1 MFSKRAGI
9 AIALV
14 LTLGL
19 LASPAFAQNP
29 PKTPEKVPVNPL
41 LENHSNWFDPAQ
53 IYDLTT
59 NERLKSHVPAGL
71 SYKAYSAVG
80 FDLANTIL
88 LIGPSKEIVVVDV
101 LGDRE
106 TATEVLAEFRKQNIL
121 PAGKLPIRAIIYTH
135 NHIDHTGGIEGFLA
149 EADRPACAP
158 EREADA
164 GRDTPFDAD
173 ANRSCVALIGQEK
186 IVDSVTNTATVVGEI
201 INTRSSYM
209 YGSFLFPDGPVND
222 GIGPQVN
229 PGVPGFRLPSRTF
242 SQEMDVTAAGLH
254 LKLVYVPSETDDELA
269 VFLPDSRNR
278 ATPAGNASWTGPGLL
293 LSAEVIQGPSF
304 PNLYSLR
311 GTSYRNPAQWFR
323 SVDVLR
329 KFDSW
334 CMLPAHGTP
343 LCGADNIRTLLRNFR
358 DAIQYT
364 HDQSVRRLNQGLTME
379 ELPQLI
385 TMPQYLIENLSSIDT
400 ARTDTDPRD
409 YLRFFYGSV
418 PQAVRELYFGYLG
431 WFQADPVGLAPT
443 PPVELARRTV
453 DLIGGRDKVL
463 ALAREALGRGTEPE
477 AQWAAELTTLLV
489 RIDHDD
495 CDARKIKAD
504 AFRLL
509 AAPQTNPNWRNW
521 YITSA
526 RELSCPSLVP
536 RHAIKR
542 GLVSPG
548 IVAAL
553 PAGVWVNSW
562 TMCLKAE
569 ETQPKDP
576 NGKGVDTALGFYFV
590 GPNQGYGE
598 QGFVLHIRGAIAEFI
613 ETGASRQAAEQA
625 DVVIE
630 LTKAAQDILVQAES
644 EGDGDIAKAILALV
658 QKGQIRLVKG
668 TPEQVRTFF
677 GYFEPKPTDMP
688 ALTLR

>member
-1 MFSKRAGI
+1 MFSNRAS
-9 AIALV
+9 AALA
-14 LTLGL
+14 LALGL
-19 LASPAFAQNP
+19 LTSPAFAQNP
-29 PKTPEKVPVNPL
+29 PKAPEVPINPL

-59 NERLKSHVPAGL
+59 NERLKNQVPAGL
-71 SYKAYSAVG
+71 RYKAYSAVG
-80 FDLANTIL
+80 YDLANTIL
-88 LIGPSKEIVVVDV
+88 LIGPSRQIVVVDA

-158 EREADA
+158 EKEADA

-173 ANRSCVALIGQEK
+173 ADPGCVAVIGQEK
-186 IVDSVTNTATVVGEI
+186 IVDSVTNTATVVGQI

-209 YGSFLFPDGPVND
+209 YGSFLLPDGPVND

-269 VFLPDSRNR
+269 VFVPDARNR
-278 ATPAGNASWTGPGLL
+278 TAPAAAADAVAGDGPGLL

-343 LCGADNIRTLLRNFR
+343 LCGAEDIRTLLRNFR

-379 ELPQLI
+379 ELPPVI
-385 TMPQYLIENLSSIDT
+385 PMPQYLIENLASIET

-453 DLIGGRDKVL
+453 ALMGGRDKVL
-463 ALAREALGRGTEPE
+463 ALAREALGQSTDPE
-477 AQWAAELTTLLV
+477 AQWAAELTTLLI

-495 CDARKIKAD
+495 CDARQIKAE

-521 YITSA
+521 YLTSA
-526 RELSCPSLVP
+526 RELNCPSLLP
-536 RHAIKR
+536 RKAIKR
-542 GLVSPG
+542 GLISPG

-562 TMCLKAE
+562 TMRLKAE
-569 ETQPKDP
+569 ETQPKDSG
-576 NGKGVDTALGFYFV
+576 GKGVDTSLGFYFT

-598 QGFVLHIRGAIAEFI
+598 QGFVLHIRGAIAEFL
-613 ETGASRQAAEQA
+613 ETGASRPAVEQA

-630 LTKAAQDILVQAES
+630 LTKAAQDILVEAES
-644 EGDGDIAKAILALV
+644 NGDGDIVKAILALV

-677 GYFEPKPTDMP
+677 GYFEPQPTDMP